1 MSVRSMREPL
11 LPKENLDRCTAPPP
25 KRPSEEKQL
34 EDFSRDDSGS
44 SIVST
49 VINLLK
55 NMVGAG
61 LLNVCIAFQ
70 YSSVIGGLFA
80 MIFSAFVCTAGFLM
94 IGYCCS
100 KTRAKTFRELFK
112 LSIGPRYE
120 KVVDIMLF
128 FHCLFSCVGYVTL
141 IGDFSQKS
149 CAGLFP
155 NSIFATS
162 RSASVY
168 VITVLCLF
176 PLSLLRNLD
185 KLKYTSA
192 AGLCVTAFACAYVF
206 YDCIAHSSEHGSMDT
221 LRENMWYLK
230 FDVFKTIA
238 LFNGSFSA
246 HYNAPTY
253 YAELRRKSFPRY
265 AQASLYAFGIAT
277 VLFTAFGIAGFAR
290 FGDSVAGNVL
300 KNYSAEDP
308 MVQVSWMCMMVST
321 IFVFPHAFQRMRSS
335 WTALVNKPANLR
347 AKTRIPVTTIALLA
361 TSVYFGVAFE
371 DIAVIKMIKGATLGV
386 SIMFIM
392 PAMIYLSLSSKDAG
406 KSAEKGEP
414 VPLLRACCYLMI
426 VVGIIQGL
434 MALASYYKLI

>member
-1 MSVRSMREPL
+1 MAMRSLREPL
-11 LPKENLDRCTAPPP
+11 LQKEKLDRCSAPPP
-25 KRPSEEKQL
+25 RRPSEEKQL
-34 EDFSRDDSGS
+34 EDFCNDCGS

-61 LLNVCIAFQ
+61 LLNVCIAFR
-70 YSSVIGGLFA
+70 YASVIGGLLA
-80 MIFSAFVCTAGFLM
+80 MVFSAFVCTAGFLM

-100 KTRAKTFRELFK
+100 KTRAKTFRELFR
-112 LSIGPRYE
+112 LSIGARYE

-128 FHCLFSCVGYVTL
+128 FHCFFSCVGYVTL
-141 IGDFSQKS
+141 VGDFSQKS

-155 NSIFATS
+155 HSIFATS

-168 VITVLCLF
+168 VITVFCFF

-192 AGLCVTAFACAYVF
+192 AGLGVTAFACSYVF
-206 YDCIAHSSEHGSMDT
+206 YDCIANSAENGSMDV
-221 LRENMWYLK
+221 LRDHAWYFR
-230 FDVFKTIA
+230 FDIFKAIA

-253 YAELRRKSFPRY
+253 YAELRRKSFRRY
-265 AQASLYAFGIAT
+265 AQATLYAFAIAT
-277 VLFTAFGIAGFAR
+277 VLFTTFGLAGFAR
-290 FGDSVAGNVL
+290 YGDDVLGNVL

-347 AKTRIPVTTIALLA
+347 ARSSIPVTTIALLA
-361 TSVYFGVAFE
+361 CTVYFGVAFE

-386 SIMFIM
+386 SIMFIL
-392 PAMIYLSLSSKDAG
+392 PGLIYLRLSSKDPG
-406 KSAEKGEP
+406 RDVQKGEP
-414 VPLLRACCYLMI
+414 VAFLRGCCKLMI